1 MSYLVENSYGS
12 FSVGDLENDEGDEDE
27 SENENAVTDS
37 EDEDEHYQGSS
48 VDIVKELQVGCMK
61 NVDLGQE
68 ASPVDEECEPMLEQ
82 STTVDFHGK
91 GLKGEL
97 PSNQSSFKKCAQVQK
112 LIQ

>member
-1 MSYLVENSYGS
+1 MQ
-12 FSVGDLENDEGDEDE
+12 NDEGDEDE

-61 NVDLGQE
+61 NVALGQE

-91 GLKGEL
+91 GLKGEQM
-97 PSNQSSFKKCAQVQK
+97 SNQSSFKNVHKFK
-112 LIQ
+112 NLFSE